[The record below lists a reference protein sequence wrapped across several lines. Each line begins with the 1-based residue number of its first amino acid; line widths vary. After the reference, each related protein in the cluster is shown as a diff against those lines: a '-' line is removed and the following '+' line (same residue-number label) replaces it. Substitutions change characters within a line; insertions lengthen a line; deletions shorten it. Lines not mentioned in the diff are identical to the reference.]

1 MESTKVE
8 ISDTLVT
15 LVLDVSLSM
24 EFFNF
29 GVKRYKELNTQL
41 KKFIQTLT
49 KSTKLIKIKRFVF
62 ALGAIHTGDFLL
74 TENNK
79 DEVYQKIKIHKKE
92 ITKCTSLYDAIH
104 QGIES
109 TEIESSKKKVVV
121 IFSDGQ
127 DTTSN
132 FTEIETVERIRSFS
146 DKEGSLFTIIGFRL
160 NWLKLEKDNVKAI
173 SFALDP
179 KAPDVQTDG
188 SQLSGSTSAYDDEES
203 LDILK
208 QYEEG
213 NIGTVSM
220 QEAISSGLTYVTNF
234 TTE

>member
-1 MESTKVE
+1 M
-8 ISDTLVT
+8 
-15 LVLDVSLSM
+15 
-24 EFFNF
+24 
-29 GVKRYKELNTQL
+29 
-41 KKFIQTLT
+41 
-49 KSTKLIKIKRFVF
+49 
-62 ALGAIHTGDFLL
+62 
-74 TENNK
+74 
-79 DEVYQKIKIHKKE
+79 
-92 ITKCTSLYDAIH
+92 
-104 QGIES
+104 
-109 TEIESSKKKVVV
+109 
-121 IFSDGQ
+121 
-127 DTTSN
+127 
-132 FTEIETVERIRSFS
+132 
-146 DKEGSLFTIIGFRL
+146 
-160 NWLKLEKDNVKAI
+160 KAI